1 MAWKILKVFSDHIH
15 LLHLPWGD
23 KQHGQREKKLLI
35 IWVMKTGRQ
44 MTCCKPYTGLL
55 EPMYEKFSGLWAVS
69 NVYSTA
75 ESDLQVSILQ
85 SQQLKL
91 LFLWR
96 LSANPKGNSYHFT
109 YRKKR

>member
-1 MAWKILKVFSDHIH
+1 
-15 LLHLPWGD
+15 
-23 KQHGQREKKLLI
+23 
-35 IWVMKTGRQ
+35 
-44 MTCCKPYTGLL
+44 MTCSKPFAGLL
-55 EPMYEKFSGLWAVS
+55 ERIYEKFSGLWAVS

-91 LFLWR
+91 LFLHR
-96 LSANPKGNSYHFT
+96 LSAKPNSYHFT